1 MPIIPHFEIGPF
13 SVGAGAPPFIISEAG
28 INHCGE
34 LNRAFLMIDEAK
46 KAGVSAIKFQ
56 TFKAEE
62 FVSSP
67 EATYTYTSQG
77 KEITEPQLEMFK
89 RYEFT
94 NQQWLSLRDY
104 CQKTGIM
111 FLSTPQNRSD
121 LDMLL
126 PLGLQ
131 AIKVGSDDFTNLP
144 QLRDFAS
151 VGLPMI
157 VSCGMAD
164 LSDVHNALDAI
175 GTFDGVPTVLLLC
188 TSQYPTPPEEVNLAR
203 LSTLMAAFPGLPIG
217 FSDHTQGPL
226 SSSIASSLGALVF
239 EKHFTLDH
247 NLPGPDH
254 WFSDN
259 PAELK
264 GWVDG
269 ILQARTIMGSPLV
282 KASAKELAMRSI
294 CRRSVVAL
302 RDIAQGERLTL
313 SNTGLRRPGDGIPP
327 AYLEQVLGCV
337 AARSIT
343 AGSLISL
350 GDFCG

>member
-1 MPIIPHFEIGPF
+1 MSIISRFDIGPY
-13 SVGAGAPPFIISEAG
+13 SVGADSPPFIISEAG
-28 INHCGE
+28 INHCGD
-34 LNRAFLMIDEAK
+34 LDRAFEMVEVAK
-46 KAGVSAIKFQ
+46 KADVSAIKFQ

-89 RYEFT
+89 RHEFT
-94 NQQWLSLRDY
+94 YEQWQSLREH
-104 CQKTGIM
+104 CLKTDIM

-151 VGLPMI
+151 AGLPMI

-164 LSDVHNALDAI
+164 LSDVHNALEAL
-175 GTFDGVPTVLLLC
+175 GTFEGTPTVLLLC
-188 TSQYPTPPEEVNLAR
+188 TSQYPTPPEEVNLSR
-203 LSTLMAAFPGLPIG
+203 LSTLKAAFPGLPIG

-226 SSSIASSLGALVF
+226 ASSIASSMGASVF
-239 EKHFTLDH
+239 EKHFTLSHD
-247 NLPGPDH
+247 LPGPDH

-259 PAELK
+259 PEELK

-269 ILQARTIMGSPLV
+269 ILRARTIMGSPV
-282 KASAKELAMRSI
+282 VRASAKELAMRSI
-294 CRRSVVAL
+294 CRRSIVAL
-302 RDIAQGERLTL
+302 RDIAQGERLTP
-313 SNTGLRRPGDGIPP
+313 SNTGLRRPGDGLPP
-327 AYLEQVLGCV
+327 ALLDQVLDCV
-337 AARSIT
+337 AARPIA
-343 AGSLISL
+343 AGSLIGL
-350 GDFCG
+350 ADFSA